1 MNQKIKI
8 TKLAYLIFVF
18 IIVNTIIISAANVIV
33 KNGEITANDLVI
45 DTSTVSVDPTNNRVG
60 IGTTSAQTTLEVADT
75 SWSSGAPYGNILQIA
90 GKETFFNDNW
100 GHLLITDSNSSTGNG
115 GMISFGIGRTIGVD
129 VAPFA
134 TIKSSYDGSNNGSLI
149 FMTRGAGVNVTE
161 RMRINSAGE
170 IGIGLTAATSNA
182 LEIGGNG
189 QGGAIG
195 GGYATVIRGLTAI
208 DVNSGSTALTVEQ
221 ANVGNIATFND
232 AGTPKVVILDGGN
245 VGINTSAPSEF
256 LEING
261 RLKVNLLAAAT
272 ANTLCYNNTGV
283 LSSCTSSIKYKEDVQ
298 NLTNGL
304 NHLNQMR
311 SVNYKWKGRDERDI
325 GFIAEEMNEI
335 DPIYVTLDK
344 NGDVQGVKYNL
355 LTAVLAKAIQEQQ
368 KQINQLKEIVCLDH
382 PEQEIC
388 N

>member
-134 TIKSSYDGSNNGSLI
+134 TIKSS
-149 FMTRGAGVNVTE
+149 
-161 RMRINSAGE
+161 
-170 IGIGLTAATSNA
+170 
-182 LEIGGNG
+182 
-189 QGGAIG
+189 
-195 GGYATVIRGLTAI
+195 
-208 DVNSGSTALTVEQ
+208 
-221 ANVGNIATFND
+221 
-232 AGTPKVVILDGGN
+232 
-245 VGINTSAPSEF
+245 
-256 LEING
+256 
-261 RLKVNLLAAAT
+261 
-272 ANTLCYNNTGV
+272 
-283 LSSCTSSIKYKEDVQ
+283 
-298 NLTNGL
+298 
-304 NHLNQMR
+304 
-311 SVNYKWKGRDERDI
+311 
-325 GFIAEEMNEI
+325 
-335 DPIYVTLDK
+335 
-344 NGDVQGVKYNL
+344 
-355 LTAVLAKAIQEQQ
+355 
-368 KQINQLKEIVCLDH
+368 
-382 PEQEIC
+382 
-388 N
+388 